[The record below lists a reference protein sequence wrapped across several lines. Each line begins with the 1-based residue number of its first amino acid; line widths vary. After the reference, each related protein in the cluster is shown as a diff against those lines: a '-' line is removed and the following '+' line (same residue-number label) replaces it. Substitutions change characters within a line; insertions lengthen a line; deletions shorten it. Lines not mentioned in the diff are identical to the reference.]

1 MLKKNI
7 VTFLLLCLFALTHAQ
22 TSDDFCLKVYK
33 VNLLI
38 QKNHYAP
45 KAINN
50 VFSAY
55 VFDNFLKQ
63 LDNDQTIF
71 LQEEIDSLS
80 HYRHLLDDAIFKTE
94 CSFLDAFVH
103 FYEKGL
109 KRNLAMVQE
118 LREETF
124 VPEPGDTLWFVN
136 REAPEYYEAGDQIKK
151 LYRKR
156 LTYEVLDQVARSG
169 KNKDSLYTQ
178 LPLLAD
184 ELRLQQLDN
193 YTCGI
198 QNSLNPGPGMQ
209 YFMEDLFIN
218 VFCSYFDPHTNFF
231 SADAKSGFFNSLSSG
246 SLGLG
251 LIMEHGKNNEVSIND
266 ILPGSPAFL
275 DALIEKGD
283 RLVRVGFGEKE
294 YEINCTNM
302 SVAYNYFYSDNYKE
316 LELTFRKKSGV
327 EYRTRLQK
335 EVLKNYENTAYSFII
350 DGEKRVGYVYIPSF
364 YSNMEGNST
373 NLYDD
378 LLFELSHLK
387 RIGAKGFILDF
398 QNNSGGDLMQAF
410 YMLTLF
416 LDRSPMTVFN
426 NPNQGPELIFSLNRK
441 ANFSEPLLVLING
454 FSASASELFA
464 STLQDQNR
472 AVVLGQRSYG
482 KGTLQ
487 TFFPLDEE
495 AEDPEL
501 LKVTIEKM
509 FRMNGKSHQ
518 RSGVLPDIS
527 TPALLEEFYTR
538 EEDNTNALDG
548 EEIEIGYKEKR
559 KLPRSYQKAIT
570 LANARIVTQPHY
582 LDILKLNK
590 KLSQDRKIT
599 DTIPLE
605 FEVLYTKVAKEN
617 TLFDQLKVVS
627 EKTFPL
633 TLEVQDK
640 DRKSMQYNPLLETM
654 LNNKKEQ
661 VLTNP
666 DIYEAVQVMRD
677 MF

>member
-1 MLKKNI
+1 MF
-7 VTFLLLCLFALTHAQ
+7 TYLLLCLVALTHAQ
-22 TSDDFCLKVYK
+22 TNDDFCLKVYK
-33 VNLLI
+33 VNILI

-50 VFSAY
+50 QFSEY

-63 LDNDQTIF
+63 LDSDQTIF

-80 HYRHLLDDAIFKTE
+80 HFRHELDDAIFKTE
-94 CSFLDAFVH
+94 CGFMDAFVH
-103 FYEKGL
+103 FYENGL

-124 VPEPGDTLWFVN
+124 VPEPGDTLRFVQ
-136 REAPEYYEAGDQIKK
+136 REKPVYYDNIEKIKNI
-151 LYRKR
+151 YRKR
-156 LTYEVLDQVARSG
+156 LTYEVLDHVARSG

-178 LPLLAD
+178 LPLVVN

-193 YTCGI
+193 YTCRL
-198 QNSLNPGPGMQ
+198 QNLINPGPGMQ

-251 LIMEHGKNNEVSIND
+251 LIMELSANNEVNIND
-266 ILPGSPAFL
+266 IQTGSPAFL
-275 DALIEKGD
+275 DPLIEKGD
-283 RLVRVGFGEKE
+283 RLMRVGFGEKE
-294 YEINCTNM
+294 YEVNCTNM
-302 SVAYNYFYSDNYKE
+302 NVVHNYFYSDNYKE
-316 LELTFRKKSGV
+316 LELTFRKKSGLD
-327 EYRTRLQK
+327 YRTLLQK
-335 EVLKNYENTAYSFII
+335 EVLKNYENTTYGFLI
-350 DGEKRVGYVYIPSF
+350 GGKKKVGYIYIPSF

-373 NLYDD
+373 NLYND
-378 LLFELSHLK
+378 LLFELNHLK
-387 RIGAKGFILDF
+387 RSGAKGFILDL
-398 QNNSGGDLMQAF
+398 QYNSGGDLMQAF

-416 LDRSPMTVFN
+416 LDQAPLSVFN
-426 NPNQGPELIFSLNRK
+426 NRRNGPELVLNLNSK
-441 ANFSEPLLVLING
+441 AKFKEPIIILING

-495 AEDPEL
+495 STDPEL

-518 RSGVLPDIS
+518 RNGVHPDIL
-527 TPALLEEFYTR
+527 TPALLEGFYTR

-559 KLPRSYQKAIT
+559 KLPRSHQKAVT
-570 LANARIVTQPHY
+570 LANSRIVTQPHFRQ
-582 LDILKLNK
+582 IAALNE
-590 KLSQDRKIT
+590 KLSQELKIT

-605 FEVLYTKVAKEN
+605 FGVLFNEVTKEN
-617 TLFDQLKVVS
+617 TLFTLFNEVT
-627 EKTFPL
+627 EKTY
-633 TLEVQDK
+633 TLDVQLQGKDK
-640 DRKSMQYNPLLETM
+640 KNIQYNPLLQTM

-661 VLTNP
+661 LLTNP
-666 DIYEAVQVMRD
+666 DIFEAVQVIQD